1 MAFFDYAKTAAMAQ
15 RLLNRFGHGNRIT
28 IEREVGGSQDPVTGE
43 VVAGE
48 KKTYSVAG
56 VFENYDIKEIDGTRI
71 QSNDRK
77 LIIDG
82 TVEPLMTDR
91 IIVDGEALG
100 VIVGITPTMPAN
112 KAVIYTLQIR
122 V

>member
-1 MAFFDYAKTAAMAQ
+1 MAFFDYAKVSAMAQ

-28 IEREVGGSQDPVTGE
+28 IERSVGGEYDPVTGE
-43 VVAGE
+43 TSPANTVRYLVSGVV
-48 KKTYSVAG
+48 
-56 VFENYDIKEIDGTRI
+56 ENYDVKEVDGTRI
-71 QSNDRK
+71 QADDRK

-91 IIVDGEALG
+91 IIVDGEVLG
-100 VIVGITPTMPAN
+100 VIVNIAPTDPAG

-122 V
+122 K